1 VIVRRRNG
9 DGANALLPHRLSGPA
24 VPARVIDRTN
34 RFLARCRRDDGS
46 EVMAHVPDRGR
57 LEGVLVP
64 GARAWLYPAAT
75 EGRSTSC
82 SLLVCEEP
90 ATGTLVAIDPAGANR
105 HVRAL
110 LGMGLIPGLETT
122 SDVRSEVRHGA
133 SRFDFRVVDERGPV
147 LVEVK
152 SVGAA
157 RGGVGL
163 FPDAPT
169 ERGARHVRE
178 LADIARSGEARA
190 LVLFVAQRGD
200 VERVRAY
207 AEIDQAF
214 ARAMQEARD
223 FVAFRAV
230 GFDVTPDGCVYRG
243 EVPVDVERS
252 FS

>member
-1 VIVRRRNG
+1 MRRRTG
-9 DGANALLPHRLSGPA
+9 HAASVLLPHRLSGPA
-24 VPARVIDRTN
+24 VPARVLERTN

-46 EVMAHVPDRGR
+46 DVMAHVPDRGR

-64 GARAWLYPAAT
+64 GARAWLYPAAAA
-75 EGRSTSC
+75 GRSTSF

-90 ATGTLVAIDPAGANR
+90 ASGTLVAIDPAGANR

-110 LGMGLIPGLETT
+110 LERRLVPGIGAIAE
-122 SDVRSEVRHGA
+122 VRSEVRHGA

-147 LVEVK
+147 FVEVK

-157 RGGVGL
+157 RDGVGL

-178 LADIARSGEARA
+178 LVEIARSGEARA
-190 LVLFVAQRGD
+190 MVLFVAQRGD

-207 AEIDQAF
+207 AEIDPAF

-252 FS
+252 LS